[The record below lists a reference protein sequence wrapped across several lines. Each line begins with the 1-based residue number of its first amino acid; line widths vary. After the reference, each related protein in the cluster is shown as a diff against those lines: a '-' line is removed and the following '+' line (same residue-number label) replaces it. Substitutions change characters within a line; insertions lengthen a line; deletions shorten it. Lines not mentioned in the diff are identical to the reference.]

1 MKPLIMTTIQRIRLS
16 DLAARLGCE
25 LHGDPEL
32 EITGVAGLEQA
43 GPSDLTFLAN
53 PKYAPKV
60 KSTRAAAI
68 LVKEPLPGQT
78 AGPGPASLVSA
89 NPYHDFARALGM
101 FYQPPRLKPGI
112 HPQAS
117 IAATARIGEGA
128 SVGAFVVI
136 GEHVS
141 IGRDAVLH
149 PHVVVY
155 EGAAIGD
162 DFCAHSH
169 AVVREHCRI
178 GHRVILQNG
187 VVVGGDGFG
196 FAKTREGTHF
206 KIVQSGV
213 TVIEDDVEIQSL
225 TSVDRATMGETRV
238 KRGAKIDSLVQVG
251 HACVVGEDNIIC
263 AQTGLAGNS
272 TLGKNVLL
280 AGQVGISGH
289 LTIHDNAIIY
299 AQSGIGGDVK
309 EGALMSGSPAFEAR
323 EWLRAITAFPKLPE
337 LLKTVRQL
345 EKRLE
350 RLEGVSTVS
359 PTT

>member
-1 MKPLIMTTIQRIRLS
+1 MTTIQRIRLG
-16 DLAARLGCE
+16 DLAAQLGCE
-25 LHGDPEL
+25 LHGDPEI
-32 EITGVAGLEQA
+32 EITGVAGVEQA
-43 GPSDLTFLAN
+43 GPGDVTFLAN
-53 PKYAPKV
+53 PKYAPRAKN
-60 KSTRAAAI
+60 TRAAAI
-68 LVKEPLPGQT
+68 LVKEPLT
-78 AGPGPASLVSA
+78 EPGPASLVSA
-89 NPYHDFARALGM
+89 NPYHDFARTLAM
-101 FYQPPRLKPGI
+101 FYQPPRPKPGI
-112 HPQAS
+112 HPQAA
-117 IAATARIGEGA
+117 IAGTAEIGEGA
-128 SVGAFVVI
+128 SIGAFAVV
-136 GEHVS
+136 GEHVKL
-141 IGRDAVLH
+141 GRNAILHAHAVI
-149 PHVVVY
+149 Y
-155 EGAAIGD
+155 EGAQIGD
-162 DFCAHSH
+162 DFTAHSH
-169 AVVREHCRI
+169 SVVREYCRI

-206 KIVQSGV
+206 KIVQSGI

-272 TLGKNVLL
+272 ILGKDVLL

-289 LTIHDNAIIY
+289 LTIHDHAVIY

-309 EGALMSGSPAFEAR
+309 EGAVMSGSPAFEAR
-323 EWLRAITAFPKLPE
+323 EWLRAITAFPKLPD

-350 RLEGVSTVS
+350 RLEDVSSTS
-359 PTT
+359 PPTLQ